1 MPGCSHHHPTAPID
15 DSRYR
20 QALVAVLVINAAM
33 FAIEGT
39 AGLVGGSVALQA
51 DALDFLGDAAT
62 YALSL
67 AVLGSALR
75 WRASAALVKGVTMA
89 TFGSWVVGA
98 SIYQAVVETVPSA
111 PMMSGVGI
119 AALAANLAS
128 AAILFRFRSGDSNRL
143 SAWLCTRNDAIGN
156 VAVIAAGGAVFL
168 TNSGWPDVAV
178 GLVMGGL
185 ALQSAYLVITQA
197 KQELVAVRLT
207 AE

>member
-1 MPGCSHHHPTAPID
+1 M
-15 DSRYR
+15 
-20 QALVAVLVINAAM
+20 
-33 FAIEGT
+33 AI
-39 AGLVGGSVALQA
+39 
-51 DALDFLGDAAT
+51 
-62 YALSL
+62 
-67 AVLGSALR
+67 
-75 WRASAALVKGVTMA
+75 
-89 TFGSWVVGA
+89 FGAWVVGA
-98 SIYQAVVETVPSA
+98 SIYHAVVETVPSA
-111 PMMSGVGI
+111 PMMSGIGI

-128 AAILFRFRSGDSNRL
+128 ATILFRFRSGDSNRR

-168 TNSGWPDVAV
+168 TNSGWPDVTV

>member
-1 MPGCSHHHPTAPID
+1 
-15 DSRYR
+15 
-20 QALVAVLVINAAM
+20 
-33 FAIEGT
+33 
-39 AGLVGGSVALQA
+39 
-51 DALDFLGDAAT
+51 
-62 YALSL
+62 
-67 AVLGSALR
+67 
-75 WRASAALVKGVTMA
+75 
-89 TFGSWVVGA
+89 
-98 SIYQAVVETVPSA
+98 
-111 PMMSGVGI
+111 MMSGIGI

-128 AAILFRFRSGDSNRL
+128 ATILFRFRSGDSNRR

-207 AE
+207 VE

>member
-1 MPGCSHHHPTAPID
+1 MPGCSHHRPTVPID

-33 FAIEGT
+33 FAFEGT

-89 TFGSWVVGA
+89 IFGAWVVGA

-128 AAILFRFRSGDSNRL
+128 AAILFRFRSGDSNRR

-207 AE
+207 VE

>member
-1 MPGCSHHHPTAPID
+1 MPGCSHHRPTVPID

-33 FAIEGT
+33 FAFEGT

-51 DALDFLGDAAT
+51 DALYFLGDAAT

-98 SIYQAVVETVPSA
+98 SIYHAVVETVPSA
-111 PMMSGVGI
+111 PMMSGIGI

-128 AAILFRFRSGDSNRL
+128 ATILFRFRSGDSNRR

-185 ALQSAYLVITQA
+185 ALQSAYLVITKA

-207 AE
+207 VE

>member
-1 MPGCSHHHPTAPID
+1 MPGCSHHRPTVPID

-33 FAIEGT
+33 FAFEGT

-89 TFGSWVVGA
+89 IFGAWVVGA
-98 SIYQAVVETVPSA
+98 SIYHAVVETVPSA
-111 PMMSGVGI
+111 PMMSGIGI

-128 AAILFRFRSGDSNRL
+128 ATILFRFRSGDSNRR

-207 AE
+207 VE

>member
-1 MPGCSHHHPTAPID
+1 MPGCSHHRPTVPID

-33 FAIEGT
+33 FAFEGT

-89 TFGSWVVGA
+89 IFVAWVVGA
-98 SIYQAVVETVPSA
+98 SIYHAVVETVP
-111 PMMSGVGI
+111 
-119 AALAANLAS
+119 
-128 AAILFRFRSGDSNRL
+128 
-143 SAWLCTRNDAIGN
+143 
-156 VAVIAAGGAVFL
+156 
-168 TNSGWPDVAV
+168 
-178 GLVMGGL
+178 
-185 ALQSAYLVITQA
+185 
-197 KQELVAVRLT
+197 
-207 AE
+207 

>member
-1 MPGCSHHHPTAPID
+1 MPGCSHHRPTVPID

-33 FAIEGT
+33 FAFEGT

-89 TFGSWVVGA
+89 IFGAWVVGA
-98 SIYQAVVETVPSA
+98 SIYHAVVETVPSA
-111 PMMSGVGI
+111 PMMSGIGI

-128 AAILFRFRSGDSNRL
+128 ATILFRFRSGDSNRR